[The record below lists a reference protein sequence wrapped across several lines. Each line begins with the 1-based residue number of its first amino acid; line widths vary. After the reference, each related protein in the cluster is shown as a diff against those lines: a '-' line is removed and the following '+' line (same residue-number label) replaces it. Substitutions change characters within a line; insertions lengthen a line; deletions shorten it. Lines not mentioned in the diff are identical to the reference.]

1 MNYDSTIDTTLHINR
16 VRFLLGQCAINL
28 LERGSKHDGSKLEP
42 PEKAIFDAVGNRLAV
57 ITYEGE
63 EYKQSLTDLKVA
75 LDHHYVHNPHH
86 PEHYPNGID
95 GMSLLDLIEMLMDW
109 KAASERHPGGMSIAD
124 SIELSSQRFSV
135 SAQLKK
141 ILLNTAKEIGWI

>member
-1 MNYDSTIDTTLHINR
+1 M
-16 VRFLLGQCAINL
+16 
-28 LERGSKHDGSKLEP
+28 
-42 PEKAIFDAVGNRLAV
+42 

-75 LDHHYVHNPHH
+75 LDHHYVHNTHH

-95 GMSLLDLIEMLMDW
+95 GMSLLDLTEMLMDW
-109 KAASERHPGGMSIAD
+109 KVASERHPGAMSIAD

-135 SAQLKK
+135 NEQLKK
-141 ILLNTAKEIGWI
+141 ILLNTAREIGWA